1 MTARSFYRIIT
12 PKTPTGEST
21 MVPSDDFTEYNEEL
35 LEGCYDCVDRIVL
48 NGYFPLGQQGG
59 GFRHWWRQ
67 LTGSDQSLDQ
77 GHLQKMAGRFSR
89 RVHAYAKQN
98 QIPLLHCE
106 TGVRKHELAQQHL
119 PSDPNFQGLFLILVA
134 KAPALVW
141 EVKPSK
147 NGNPHLDRKTPWPF
161 VNHYHF
167 HFLDKEWGHITIKM
181 SGHPPFGVQILLNGH
196 EWVERQARKQTI
208 SLVKEGNC
216 FVGGSFQALD
226 PIADTLRASHVI
238 GRLAK
243 VCDRWVYSSCLCF
256 ALSLEEQERS
266 GFHYRYSCYQLEYSR
281 NLLFERGTVL
291 DEVFQGLID
300 RTRSRLD
307 VGKVKTI
314 FGWKHRLHQR
324 GLRCEQVVDESAYDL
339 TVFKIHF
346 RRLTLKM
353 YDKGGR
359 VLRIEAI
366 AHNVKDLRCGKGLEK
381 LSVMLAKLQRMVIDF
396 LNVLC
401 AAHLSFLGGEVLDT
415 LPQPMKRGSRRLA
428 GVDLQNPRMRAVSE
442 ATVALAPKPDGFTV
456 RELAEKTREL
466 MGKDAQT
473 YGPRQAFYDLSKLR
487 GKGLLDRVDKTR
499 RYHCPMAGIRTLAGM
514 LILREKVIKPVL
526 AGAARKHV
534 GRPPKNIH
542 PIDKHYENLQREMFC
557 TFEMLGLAA

>member
-1 MTARSFYRIIT
+1 MAQN
-12 PKTPTGEST
+12 
-21 MVPSDDFTEYNEEL
+21 DDFTEYNEEL
-35 LEGCYDCVDRIVL
+35 LEGRYDCADRIVL

-77 GHLQKMAGRFSR
+77 DHLQKMAGRFSR
-89 RVHAYAKQN
+89 RVHAYAKEKH
-98 QIPLLHCE
+98 IPLLHCQ
-106 TGVRKHELAQQHL
+106 TGVRKHELAQEHL
-119 PSDPNFQGLFLILVA
+119 PRDPNFQGLFLVLVA
-134 KAPALVW
+134 KAPGLVW
-141 EVKPSK
+141 EVRTCK
-147 NGNPHLDRKTPWPF
+147 NGIPHLERKTPWPY
-161 VNHYHF
+161 VNHYYF

-181 SGHPPFGVQILLNGH
+181 SGHPPFGIQVMLNGH
-196 EWVERQARKQTI
+196 EWVERRARQQTI

-226 PIADTLRASHVI
+226 QVADTLRAPHVI

-291 DEVFQGLID
+291 DGVFQGLID
-300 RTRSRLD
+300 RTRSLLD

-314 FGWKHRLHQR
+314 FGWKHRLHHR
-324 GLRCEQVVDESAYDL
+324 GLRCERVVDESAYDL
-339 TVFKIHF
+339 TVFKVHF

-359 VLRIEAI
+359 VLRIEAM

-381 LSVMLAKLQRMVIDF
+381 LPILLAKLQRMVIDF

-401 AAHLSFLGGEVLDT
+401 AAHLSFLDNGVLDT
-415 LPQPMKRGSRRLA
+415 LPQPTQRGTSRLA
-428 GVDLQNPRMRAVSE
+428 GVDLQKPRMQVVSE
-442 ATVALAPKPDGFTV
+442 AVLALAPKPGGFTST
-456 RELAEKTREL
+456 ELAEKTRAL
-466 MGKDAQT
+466 MGDGLLSYT
-473 YGPRQAFYDLSKLR
+473 PRQAFYDLNKLR
-487 GKGLLDRVDKTR
+487 GKDLVERVEKTR
-499 RYHCPMAGIRTLAGM
+499 RYRCPTVGIRTLAGI

-526 AGAARKHV
+526 AGAGRKHP

-542 PIDKHYENLQREMFC
+542 LIDKHYENLQREMFR
-557 TFEMLGLAA
+557 TFEALGLAA

>member
-1 MTARSFYRIIT
+1 
-12 PKTPTGEST
+12 
-21 MVPSDDFTEYNEEL
+21 V
-35 LEGCYDCVDRIVL
+35 
-48 NGYFPLGQQGG
+48 
-59 GFRHWWRQ
+59 
-67 LTGSDQSLDQ
+67 
-77 GHLQKMAGRFSR
+77 
-89 RVHAYAKQN
+89 
-98 QIPLLHCE
+98 
-106 TGVRKHELAQQHL
+106 
-119 PSDPNFQGLFLILVA
+119 
-134 KAPALVW
+134 
-141 EVKPSK
+141 
-147 NGNPHLDRKTPWPF
+147 
-161 VNHYHF
+161 
-167 HFLDKEWGHITIKM
+167 DKEWGHITIKM
-181 SGHPPFGVQILLNGH
+181 SGHPPFGIQVMLNGH
-196 EWVERQARKQTI
+196 EWVERRARTQTI

-226 PIADTLRASHVI
+226 QVADTLRVPHAI
-238 GRLAK
+238 GRLVK

-256 ALSLEEQERS
+256 ALTLEEQEGS
-266 GFHYRYSCYQLEYSR
+266 GFRYRYSCYQLEYSR

-291 DEVFQGLID
+291 DEVYQGLID
-300 RTRSRLD
+300 RTRNLLD

-314 FGWKHRLHQR
+314 FGWKYRPHHRDAAA
-324 GLRCEQVVDESAYDL
+324 RCERVVDESAYDL
-339 TVFKIHF
+339 TVFKVHF
-346 RRLTLKM
+346 RRLTLKI

-381 LSVMLAKLQRMVIDF
+381 LPVMLAKLQRMVIDF

-442 ATVALAPKPDGFTV
+442 ATVALAPQPDGFTV
-456 RELAEKTREL
+456 RELAEKTRGL
-466 MGKDAQT
+466 MGEDAQT
-473 YGPRQAFYDLSKLR
+473 HGPRQAFYDLSKLR
-487 GKGLLDRVDKTR
+487 GKGLLDRGDKTR

-542 PIDKHYENLQREMFC
+542 PIDKHYENLPREMFC